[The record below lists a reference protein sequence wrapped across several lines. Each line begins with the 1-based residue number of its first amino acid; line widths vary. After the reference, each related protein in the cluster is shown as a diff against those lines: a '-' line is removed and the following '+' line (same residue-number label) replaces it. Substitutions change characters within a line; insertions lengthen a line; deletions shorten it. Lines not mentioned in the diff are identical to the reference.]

1 MSDATTNLLLPWLL
15 AAQAQKHVTHNE
27 ALRRLDGITQLAVL
41 DRDLTAPPA
50 SPADGA
56 CWIVAAG
63 ASGDWSGWDG
73 DVAMWSDGAWLRL
86 PARIGWRAWAIDEGK
101 LLVRTAAGWI
111 ALEAG
116 GGGGST
122 PGSDVDVAVGPAG
135 GTTGLAV
142 AEELLSGLSGAFVE
156 STVVIPN
163 RAVVIGV
170 SSRTVAAIT
179 GASSYDCGLAGEAA
193 KFGGSLGV
201 AAGSTNA
208 GVIGPQGFYAD
219 TPVRLTANGGSFTG
233 GAVRIAIHYLTVGIP
248 TS

>member
-1 MSDATTNLLLPWLL
+1 MADTPLLILPYM
-15 AAQAQKHVTHNE
+15 AAGQAQKHVTYNE
-27 ALRRLDGITQLAVL
+27 ALRLLDGLVQLAVI
-41 DRDLTAPPA
+41 DRDLTAPPGA
-50 SPADGA
+50 PSDGDRYL
-56 CWIVAAG
+56 V
-63 ASGDWSGWDG
+63 ASGATGAWSGWDG
-73 DVAMWSDGAWLRL
+73 NVAAWMDGAWMKLVPRV
-86 PARIGWRAWAIDEGK
+86 GWRCWVEDEAK
-101 LLVRTAAGWI
+101 LVVRTATGWI

-116 GGGGST
+116 GGGGT

-170 SSRTVAAIT
+170 SCRTVTAVT
-179 GASSYDCGLAGEAA
+179 GASSYDCGLAGEAS

-219 TPVRLTANGGSFTG
+219 TAVRLTANAGSFTG

>member
-1 MSDATTNLLLPWLL
+1 MADTSHLVLPYMDAG
-15 AAQAQKHVTHNE
+15 QAQKHVTYNE
-27 ALRRLDGITQLAVL
+27 ALRLLDGLVHLSVI
-41 DRDLTAPPA
+41 DRHLTAPPA
-50 SPADGA
+50 SPADGDRY
-56 CWIVAAG
+56 IVASG
-63 ASGDWSGWDG
+63 ATGAWSGWDG
-73 DVAMWSDGAWLRL
+73 NVAAWTDGAWMKLIPRV
-86 PARIGWRAWAIDEGK
+86 GWRCWVEDEGK
-101 LLVRTAAGWI
+101 LLVRTATGWI

-116 GGGGST
+116 GGGAT

-142 AEELLSGLSGAFVE
+142 AEELLAGLSGAFVE

-163 RAVVIGV
+163 RAIVIGV
-170 SSRTVAAIT
+170 SSRTVTAIT
-179 GASSYDCGLAGEAA
+179 GASSYDCGLAGEPS
-193 KFGGSLGV
+193 KFGGSLGI

-219 TPVRLTANGGSFTG
+219 TPIRLTANGGSFTG